1 MRHECRDCM
10 AGFPFEAPSWRVLG
24 LGMRFAT
31 PRWQMLTTTR
41 SIKMLAAIILALP
54 LAACSTG
61 GGANAGPDGGLDS
74 GPGRIYSLTFTCG
87 PTGSDECPAGQPCP
101 EVPLSS
107 TSCGDLPAIAGRP
120 GFTPDHEAIPQSTGR
135 PVGCSAALPYE
146 NPYYEGEQQTCLC
159 MDLGGIKWVCA
170 L

>member
-1 MRHECRDCM
+1 
-10 AGFPFEAPSWRVLG
+10 
-24 LGMRFAT
+24 
-31 PRWQMLTTTR
+31 MLTTTR

-54 LAACSTG
+54 LAACSSG
-61 GGANAGPDGGLDS
+61 GGANAGPDGGMDS
-74 GPGRIYSLTFTCG
+74 GRIYTLTFTCG
-87 PTGSDECPAGQPCP
+87 PTGSSECPAGEPCP

-120 GFTPDHEAIPQSTGR
+120 GFTPDNEAIPQSTGR

-146 NPYYEGEQQTCLC
+146 NPYYEGEQQTCAC